1 MAKAKKITKKEL
13 ESIQELQN
21 KLNNI
26 IQNIGLLESQK
37 HGFLHEIAG
46 CNKEIEEFK
55 AELESKYGSVNVSL
69 EDGTYTDIEKDVES
83 DKED

>member
-37 HGFLHEIAG
+37 HGLLHEIAG

-55 AELESKYGSVNVSL
+55 AELESKYGSVNISL

-83 DKED
+83 DKKD